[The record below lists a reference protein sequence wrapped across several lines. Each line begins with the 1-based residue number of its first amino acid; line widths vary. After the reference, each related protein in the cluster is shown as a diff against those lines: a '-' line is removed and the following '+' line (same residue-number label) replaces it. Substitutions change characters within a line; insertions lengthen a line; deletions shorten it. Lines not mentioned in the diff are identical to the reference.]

1 MMKEW
6 KYKFSVI
13 IPVYNVESFLAD
25 TIDSVI
31 EQSIGFEE
39 NIQIIIVNDG
49 SPDNSEEICLEYAD
63 KYPKNIIYLKQENA
77 GVSAARNAGIPYA
90 EGKYINFLD
99 SDDKW
104 ASTAFEKVYDF
115 FESHYDEV
123 DVVSCRMKFFEAM
136 SSFHAVDY
144 KYRRPTRV
152 ANLMEEDEYDSIQLH
167 VTSSFLKSDAIGD
180 TRFAYGIKFGED
192 SLFINEVILKKATLG
207 LVSNARHFYRK
218 RRDQSSAVQN
228 QRKNKEYYNVSP
240 RKYYYSLIE
249 MSKER
254 YGYVIPYVQNILAYD
269 IGWRLDREIPEGV
282 LNEQE
287 YNEYCEMLHDL
298 LSYVDDRFIL
308 ENKVHVSIIRKL
320 TAITIKKKS
329 DSFFKEM
336 IYNHDEQALYYQKI
350 KMVSLNLNNNAC
362 FVNIAKIE
370 NDCLH
375 VEGIISKWILDS
387 TQCKTKFLIITDNK
401 IIEPQLFDYNFKKE
415 NTFFGVSRTCYRFL
429 ADIPL
434 KEYFSNGKRDTII
447 KLAVKFDDKICDLG
461 LNYGK
466 FVANYNTFL
475 FSSTVFKPYFLKCY
489 RTGLRVVKPV
499 CMPLSRAVNEAKCL
513 AWLVIKK
520 HRRAFLTRIL
530 YFLLGFLIKGG
541 KRIWL
546 ISDRSDKADDNGE
559 AFFEYAVKQ
568 NSKKI
573 KPVFVINK
581 DSKDVERLKKI
592 GKVIYF
598 DSFIYPYYFLSAD
611 KIISSSGGE
620 YVINPFGWVN
630 CRYLIDLMK
639 FDYVFLQHG
648 ITMNDL
654 SSWLH
659 KFNKNISLFVT
670 ASTKEYE
677 SISDT
682 DYLYSKDVVKLTGF
696 ARYDKIE
703 NKAEKLVVVIPTWR
717 RSIKESYDSETKSV
731 YFDGFKETE
740 YFKFYNQLINDESLL
755 KKMREKGYKG
765 LFCLH
770 PIHQKQ
776 FVDFESND
784 VFSVN
789 EGFVDYKEMFS
800 KGSVLVTDY
809 SSVAFDFA
817 YLRKPVVY
825 SQFDKDE
832 FFEGQI
838 FNEGYFSFN
847 EDGMGPVCVSLEET
861 VSEIVA
867 LLDNDCVVSEKY
879 TERVDSFFAY
889 NDRNNCE
896 RIYNEIIFLDK
907 NKAMN

>member
-13 IPVYNVESFLAD
+13 IPIYNVEKFLAE
-25 TIDSVI
+25 TVDSVI

-39 NIQIIIVNDG
+39 NIQIIMVNDG
-49 SPDNSEEICLEYAD
+49 SPDNSEEICLEYVN
-63 KYPKNIIYLKQENA
+63 KYPNNIIYVKQENA

-104 ASTAFEKVYDF
+104 ASTAFEKVYNF
-115 FESHYDEV
+115 FEEHYDEV
-123 DVVSCRMKFFEAM
+123 DVVSCRMKFFEAV

-144 KYRRPTRV
+144 KYKRETRV
-152 ANLMEEDEYDSIQLH
+152 ADLMEESEHDSIQLH
-167 VTSSFLKSDAIGD
+167 VTSSFLKTEAIGD

-192 SLFINEVILKKATLG
+192 SLFINEVILKKAKLG

-298 LSYVDDRFIL
+298 LSYVDDKVIL

-320 TAITIKKKS
+320 TAFTIKNKS
-329 DSFFKEM
+329 NDFFKDM
-336 IYNHDEQALYYQKI
+336 VYNHDEQALYYQNTR
-350 KMVSLNLNNNAC
+350 MVSLNMNNNAC
-362 FVNIAKIE
+362 FVNIAEIE
-370 NDCLH
+370 NDCFRI
-375 VEGIISKWILDS
+375 EGIISKWILDS
-387 TQCKTKFLIITDNK
+387 TQCKTKLVISVNDKT
-401 IIEPQLFDYNFKKE
+401 IELEISDYKFKKE
-415 NTFFGVSRTCYRFL
+415 NTFFGVSTTCYRFS

-434 KEYFSNGKRDTII
+434 AEFFADGKRDVFF
-447 KLAVKFDDKICDLG
+447 KLGVLFDGKLCNVG

-466 FVANYNTFL
+466 FIANYNTFL
-475 FSSTVFKPYFLKCY
+475 FSSTVYKPYYLKCY
-489 RTGLRVVKPV
+489 RTGMRVVKPV
-499 CMPLSRAVNEAKCL
+499 CLPFSRAVNEAKCL
-513 AWLVIKK
+513 AWLILKK
-520 HRRAFLTRIL
+520 HRRAFMIRIL
-530 YFLLGFLIKGG
+530 YILFNLFIKQG
-541 KRIWL
+541 KKIWL
-546 ISDRSDKADDNGE
+546 ISDRSDKASDNGE
-559 AFFEYAVKQ
+559 AFFNYAVKC

-581 DSKDVERLKKI
+581 ESEDVERLKKK

-598 DSFIYPYYFLSAD
+598 NSFLYPYYFLSAD

-630 CRYLIDLMK
+630 CRYLTDLMR

-654 SSWLH
+654 SPWLH
-659 KFNKNISLFVT
+659 KFNKNISLFIT
-670 ASTKEYE
+670 ATRKEYE
-677 SISDT
+677 SIADT
-682 DYLYSKDVVKLTGF
+682 DYLYSKDEVKLTGF
-696 ARYDKIE
+696 ARYDELE

-731 YFDGFKETE
+731 YFDGFKETD
-740 YFKFYNQLINDESLL
+740 YFKFYNQLINNEKLL
-755 KKMREKGYKG
+755 AKMREKGYKG

-776 FVDFESND
+776 YIDFESND
-784 VFSVN
+784 VFSIN
-789 EGFVDYKEMFS
+789 EGFANYKEMFS
-800 KGSVLVTDY
+800 KGALLITDY

-817 YLRKPVVY
+817 YLRKPVIY
-825 SQFDKDE
+825 TQFDKEE

-838 FNEGYFSFN
+838 FDQGYFSFD
-847 EDGMGPVCVSLEET
+847 EDGMGPVCLDINET
-861 VSEIVA
+861 VSEIIA
-867 LLDNDCVVSEKY
+867 LLDNQCNVSQKY
-879 TERVDSFFAY
+879 VERINSFFAY
-889 NDRNNCE
+889 SDRNNSQ
-896 RIYNEIIFLDK
+896 RIYEEIIRLDERK
-907 NKAMN
+907 SKH

>member
-13 IPVYNVESFLAD
+13 IPIYNVEKFLAE
-25 TIDSVI
+25 TVDSVI

-39 NIQIIIVNDG
+39 NIQIIMVNDG
-49 SPDNSEEICLEYAD
+49 SPDNSEEICLEYVN
-63 KYPKNIIYLKQENA
+63 KYPNNIIYVKQENA

-104 ASTAFEKVYDF
+104 ASTAFEKVYNF
-115 FESHYDEV
+115 FEEHYDEV
-123 DVVSCRMKFFEAM
+123 DVVSCRMKFFEAV

-144 KYRRPTRV
+144 KYKRETRV
-152 ANLMEEDEYDSIQLH
+152 ADLMEESEHDSIQLH
-167 VTSSFLKSDAIGD
+167 VTSSFLKTEAIGD

-192 SLFINEVILKKATLG
+192 SLFINEVILKKAKLG

-298 LSYVDDRFIL
+298 LSYVDDKVIL

-320 TAITIKKKS
+320 TAFTIKNKS
-329 DSFFKEM
+329 NDFFKDM
-336 IYNHDEQALYYQKI
+336 VYNHDEQALYYQNTR
-350 KMVSLNLNNNAC
+350 MVSLNMNNNAC
-362 FVNIAKIE
+362 FVNIAEIE
-370 NDCLH
+370 NDCFRI
-375 VEGIISKWILDS
+375 EGIISKWILDS
-387 TQCKTKFLIITDNK
+387 TQCKTKLIISVNDKT
-401 IIEPQLFDYNFKKE
+401 IELEISDYKFKKE
-415 NTFFGVSRTCYRFL
+415 NTFFGVSTTCYRFS

-434 KEYFSNGKRDTII
+434 AEFFADGKRNVFF
-447 KLAVKFDDKICDLG
+447 KLGVLFDGKLCNVG

-466 FVANYNTFL
+466 FIANYNTFL
-475 FSSTVFKPYFLKCY
+475 FSSTVYKPYYLKCY
-489 RTGLRVVKPV
+489 RTGMRVVKPV
-499 CMPLSRAVNEAKCL
+499 CLPFSRAVNEVKCL
-513 AWLVIKK
+513 AWLILKK
-520 HRRAFLTRIL
+520 HRRAFMIRIL
-530 YFLLGFLIKGG
+530 YILFNLFIKQG
-541 KRIWL
+541 KKIWL
-546 ISDRSDKADDNGE
+546 ISDRSDKASDNGE
-559 AFFEYAVKQ
+559 AFFNYAVKC

-581 DSKDVERLKKI
+581 ESEDVERLKKK
-592 GKVIYF
+592 GRVIYF
-598 DSFIYPYYFLSAD
+598 NSFLYPYYFLSAD

-630 CRYLIDLMK
+630 CRYLTDLMR

-654 SSWLH
+654 SPWLH
-659 KFNKNISLFVT
+659 KFNKNISLFIT
-670 ASTKEYE
+670 ATRKEYE
-677 SISDT
+677 SIADT
-682 DYLYSKDVVKLTGF
+682 DYLYSKDEVKLTGF
-696 ARYDKIE
+696 ARYDELE

-731 YFDGFKETE
+731 YFDGFRETD
-740 YFKFYNQLINDESLL
+740 YFKFYNQLINNEKLL
-755 KKMREKGYKG
+755 AKMREKGYKG

-776 FVDFESND
+776 YIDFESND
-784 VFSVN
+784 VFSIN
-789 EGFVDYKEMFS
+789 EGFANYKEMFS
-800 KGSVLVTDY
+800 KGALLITDY

-817 YLRKPVVY
+817 YLRKPVIY
-825 SQFDKDE
+825 TQFDKEE

-838 FNEGYFSFN
+838 FDQGYFSFD
-847 EDGMGPVCVSLEET
+847 EDGMGPVCLDINET
-861 VSEIVA
+861 VSEIIA
-867 LLDNDCVVSEKY
+867 LLDNQCNVSQKY
-879 TERVDSFFAY
+879 VERINSFFAY
-889 NDRNNCE
+889 SDRNNSQ
-896 RIYNEIIFLDK
+896 RIYEEIIRLDERK
-907 NKAMN
+907 SKH